1 MDADKSKKQNY
12 IGKTGKGFRRPE
24 TFAKMFAAYP
34 AISQRF
40 AVGRFDKKMNIHI
53 INIRRPLA
61 QTADS
66 RHNREMCR
74 RELHPTTCGHRR
86 RRHP

>member
-1 MDADKSKKQNY
+1 MVGADKSKKQNY

-24 TFAKMFAAYP
+24 TFAKTFAAYP

-40 AVGRFDKKMNIHI
+40 AVGRFDKKTNIHI
-53 INIRRPLA
+53 INIHRLLA

-74 RELHPTTCGHRR
+74 RVLHPTTM
-86 RRHP
+86 